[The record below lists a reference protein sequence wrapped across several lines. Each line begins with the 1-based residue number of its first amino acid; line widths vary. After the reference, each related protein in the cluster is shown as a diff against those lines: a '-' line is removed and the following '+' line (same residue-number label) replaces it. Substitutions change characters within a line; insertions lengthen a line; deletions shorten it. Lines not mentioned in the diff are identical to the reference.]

1 MSIFS
6 FFSRKK
12 KKQEAEAA
20 EQKKEQGL
28 KQSQEQEAPAESA
41 PAEAEPAPDSQ
52 AAEVPA
58 AEVKAEPAPEAA
70 QAEEAPADQAE
81 ESVKPVEA
89 VEPAPEVKAEPEVDT
104 APVEAKA
111 EPAAQHEVK
120 EEKAEVKPEPAVAP
134 VKEPAPAAEP
144 KAKPAPKAKKPAARK
159 TKKTAKSAVKVE
171 EPAAETK
178 AEPETPAA
186 PAAEAEVK
194 TAEPKAKKTRK
205 TKKAKKDKPEAMA
218 EPAAEE
224 APAPEAEVKAAE
236 PVEPAKAEAPG
247 EEAAEDKEEAAKPEG
262 EAAEGA
268 DGADGADGA
277 EAADEPKD
285 EAQEEVRET
294 FFSRLKKTRENLA
307 FGVSAFF
314 KGRVI
319 DDELYEDLETSLLT
333 ADLGVETT
341 EFVIEKLRE
350 EAKLRELHDAALLKK
365 RLRQILVDL
374 LKPCEQEL
382 IVTDKKPYVILM
394 VGVNGAGKTTTIGKL
409 ARKYK
414 DQGLKV
420 MLAAGDT
427 FRAAAVEQLKEWGA
441 RADVPV
447 ISQPTG
453 SDSASVLF
461 DALNA
466 AKARNIDVLI
476 CDTAGRLQN
485 KSQLMEELKKIVR
498 VMKKLD
504 EEVPHE
510 VLLVLDAATGQNAV
524 SQTKIFKEAVDVSG
538 ICLTKLDGTAKGG
551 VIFALAD
558 KFKLPLRFVGL
569 GEKAEDLRPFEA
581 EVFVDALLRG
591 EE

>member
-1 MSIFS
+1 MEEVKHPAAEVKIVTVPEPKADKAAKLKAEPEVKAEEPEAEPVKAEPVKATEPAAPAAQADDAAKV
-6 FFSRKK
+6 RKAARKSKRAAK
-12 KKQEAEAA
+12 KAAAKAQESAAQAAETASAPAAEAA
-20 EQKKEQGL
+20 V
-28 KQSQEQEAPAESA
+28 EAKDESK
-41 PAEAEPAPDSQ
+41 

-58 AEVKAEPAPEAA
+58 PAAEIQAAEPA
-70 QAEEAPADQAE
+70 
-81 ESVKPVEA
+81 V
-89 VEPAPEVKAEPEVDT
+89 
-104 APVEAKA
+104 PVEAKQ
-111 EPAAQHEVK
+111 AAQ
-120 EEKAEVKPEPAVAP
+120 
-134 VKEPAPAAEP
+134 
-144 KAKPAPKAKKPAARK
+144 
-159 TKKTAKSAVKVE
+159 
-171 EPAAETK
+171 
-178 AEPETPAA
+178 
-186 PAAEAEVK
+186 AAEAEAVPQTEAAAEADAAENAEQPEGETAK
-194 TAEPKAKKTRK
+194 GEKAADAADEAEPQ
-205 TKKAKKDKPEAMA
+205 A
-218 EPAAEE
+218 E
-224 APAPEAEVKAAE
+224 
-236 PVEPAKAEAPG
+236 AKAE
-247 EEAAEDKEEAAKPEG
+247 
-262 EAAEGA
+262 
-268 DGADGADGA
+268 
-277 EAADEPKD
+277 
-285 EAQEEVRET
+285 VCET

-307 FGVSAFF
+307 LGVSAFF

-319 DDELYEDLETSLLT
+319 DEELYEDLETSLLT

-350 EAKLRELHDAALLKK
+350 EAKLRELHDASLLKK
-365 RLRQILVDL
+365 RLQQILVDL

-382 IVTDKKPYVILM
+382 VVTDKKPFVILM

-427 FRAAAVEQLKEWGA
+427 FRAAAVEQLKEWGK

-466 AKARNIDVLI
+466 AKARNMDVLI

-504 EEVPHE
+504 PEVPHE

-591 EE
+591 E